1 MNFFIALF
9 YFSAIIKKVINM
21 WNALFEF
28 LTSVPL
34 WELLLIFFAKI
45 IEVTIGTMRIILIG
59 KGYRKPGS
67 ILAIFEVL
75 MWVFMAS
82 RVIMGI
88 ADFPLKGIIYALGF
102 AAGVFVGSLLE
113 NRLAVGKILIHVI
126 TDNDSAKEI
135 TLVLRSLGHG
145 VTNLDA
151 HGKDSDR
158 TVMMIFTNRK
168 NKNQIIDMIGKMNQK
183 ALIVANEV
191 SFVQGGYVSPWRR
204 IAK

>member
-1 MNFFIALF
+1 MFYIFLF
-9 YFSAIIKKVINM
+9 NAIIKQVIKM
-21 WNALFEF
+21 WNAIWEF

-34 WELLLIFFAKI
+34 WELSLIFFAKI

-67 ILAIFEVL
+67 ILAVFEVL

-88 ADFPLKGIIYALGF
+88 ADYPLKGIIYALGF

-113 NRLAVGKILIHVI
+113 NRVAVGKILIHVI
-126 TDNDSAKEI
+126 VDNDSAKEI
-135 TLVLRSLGHG
+135 TTVLRNAGHG
-145 VTNLDA
+145 VTNLDG

-158 TVMMIFTNRK
+158 TVMMIFANRK
-168 NKNQIIDMIGKMNQK
+168 NKNHIIETIEKMNTK
-183 ALIVANEV
+183 ALIVSNEV
-191 SFVQGGYVSPWRR
+191 SIVQGGYVSPWRR